1 MHPTWFI
8 LFYKCFLHRY
18 ALVKRWET
26 RVFWWIPNCYLPPRA
41 PKSRN
46 LSLVYLYCY
55 QAFIFL
61 QPAWYAASAF
71 RGRIY
76 GPKIILFYAGSRC
89 RKKSKTNWLLVL
101 APIVLRW
108 PSLTQGRFGF
118 WAFLRAKSNESK
130 RPLLMP
136 IRSLMITLCCSLV
149 RNGWMRSTRLAV
161 LLCHI
166 LRVCGRTELLPDQP
180 NRFASSRERIR
191 RRDHHEEVSGL
202 WVTPKKTRTVIGLF
216 RAVKYCALAVCA
228 FLITIVERHPS
239 NCATN

>member
-1 MHPTWFI
+1 M
-8 LFYKCFLHRY
+8 HRY

-26 RVFWWIPNCYLPPRA
+26 RVFWWIPNCYLPPCA

-166 LRVCGRTELLPDQP
+166 LRVCGRTELLRICRIALLHRANESTAVIIMKKFPDC
-180 NRFASSRERIR
+180 EWLR
-191 RRDHHEEVSGL
+191 RRQEVWSGSDEL
-202 WVTPKKTRTVIGLF
+202 WSTVLSPFVLF
-216 RAVKYCALAVCA
+216 
-228 FLITIVERHPS
+228 
-239 NCATN
+239 